1 MDYVARLRAQEVGL
15 SESELI
21 VTRQALEEL
30 HDALYVLEA
39 AVEDVERD
47 LHSARTAKDYREA
60 LDWLL
65 QAAKPLT
72 TKRLG

>member
-1 MDYVARLRAQEVGL
+1 M

-21 VTRQALEEL
+21 VTREALDEL

-47 LHSARTAKDYREA
+47 LGSARTAKDFREA
-60 LDWLL
+60 LEWLL
-65 QAAKPLT
+65 HAARPLVQLRFRDGAPT
-72 TKRLG
+72 T